1 MHPKWDMRATR
12 QFAIA
17 VLVTAIG
24 VGAAFSQQSRSKA
37 DSRETSEGHATGRVY
52 PLTDDDRLSL
62 IAAALDARVR
72 GDERDCSHL
81 VHAIYEQAGFNY
93 SYAPSSDLYAGTE
106 DFQRVKKPEPGDLVV
121 WRGHVGIV
129 IKPSQHVFFSF
140 LSNGPGIDDYTS
152 SYWKHRGKPRF
163 YRYVKASM
171 GTHRSPQLLRAK
183 RIPGPTP
190 DPEDER

>member
-1 MHPKWDMRATR
+1 MHPKWDMRTAR
-12 QFAIA
+12 PFAIA
-17 VLVTAIG
+17 LLLTAVV
-24 VGAAFSQQSRSKA
+24 VGAAFSQPSRSKA
-37 DSRETSEGHATGRVY
+37 DSHEISEGHATGHSH

-72 GDERDCSHL
+72 RDEPDCSHL
-81 VHAIYEQAGFNY
+81 VHAIYEQAGFDY
-93 SYAPSSDLYAGTE
+93 AYAPSSDLYAGTE

-140 LSNGPGIDDYTS
+140 LSDGPGIDDYTS

-163 YRYVKASM
+163 YRYIKAS
-171 GTHRSPQLLRAK
+171 TSLHRSPQLLRTN
-183 RIPGPTP
+183 RVHRPIS
-190 DPEDER
+190 DSEDDR